1 MQLVLKAL
9 LFAIKK
15 HKGQVRKGSNED
27 YLTHPL
33 KVSYLV
39 TEYKGKSKNREAL
52 ICAAI
57 LHDTIEDTNTT
68 LEELNKKF
76 GIFIT
81 SLVYELTN
89 DVEEKKN
96 VGKLEYQKRKMLGM
110 SSYGLFLKLC
120 DMYAN
125 ITDLPTMYYV
135 RNAKKTLEFLEKK
148 RRFTKSQKLLVVKI
162 KDVINGL
169 ITE

>member
-1 MQLVLKAL
+1 MQKVLNAL

-15 HKGQVRKGSNED
+15 HKGQVRERTNDD

-33 KVSYLV
+33 RVSYLV
-39 TEYKGKSKNREAL
+39 TEHKGKSKHREDL

-68 LEELNKKF
+68 VEELNKNF
-76 GIFIT
+76 GMFVT

-89 DVEEKKN
+89 DENEKKK
-96 VGKLEYQKRKMLGM
+96 VGKLEYQKKKMKGM

-125 ITDLPTMYYV
+125 ITDTPTDYYIKNARETIAYIS
-135 RNAKKTLEFLEKK
+135 RNRKLS
-148 RRFTKSQKLLVVKI
+148 KSQIDLVRKI
-162 KDVINGL
+162 REVI
-169 ITE
+169 IQIK